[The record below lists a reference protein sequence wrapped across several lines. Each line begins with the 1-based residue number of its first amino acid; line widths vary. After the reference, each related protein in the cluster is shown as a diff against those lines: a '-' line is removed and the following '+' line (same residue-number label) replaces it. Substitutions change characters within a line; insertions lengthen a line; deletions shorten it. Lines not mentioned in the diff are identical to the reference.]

1 MKKVKQGVVKHVSQL
16 LHVPRSETNE
26 ARIKI
31 NIRKKLNDI
40 MENNGEMIRY
50 NKRFVER
57 TQKSAR
63 DEKILLRS
71 LHTLKR
77 SYDSITFLNKEGKP
91 FSVDKLRVGD
101 LKFRNEQSRVIFD
114 NVMRIKDMTKKQVNR
129 GLALTLLGTNQKQLD
144 DPYFVTKNVVD
155 LLAYDQDAKRA
166 NYLCRISPKNAIV
179 AMNTIMEWHFDRK
192 DQKSGIKSFNERRDF
207 GVPCD
212 SYTFLKFFDGVA
224 KTSEWGKVTDVMC
237 DRMIETFKSSRLN
250 FQEDAKMTTSIFNAC
265 LSILVKNFAFRQ
277 VKAWSF
283 FDELIENEEMGI
295 KGINPDAQTFTI
307 LLQGLR
313 KYSDHGKS
321 MILADTKLSSH
332 ARIVKLLDLEAGH
345 IKTADIIFH
354 KVKSV
359 AQPPVP
365 SLNPEQDK
373 KNIAKWRKTRLD
385 IDFPVITTYVSSFC
399 SRDSATGLDLGSGSH
414 YLYNEKALEILR
426 SVSSEVEAILT
437 FLGQSDNKPNEPIT
451 SSSKVKE
458 YTDLRV
464 RLAVNGAKNIELDY
478 VSKIDELIPANVV
491 KELNSPINPQVYIPY
506 LDKFKSYPEPLI
518 DFRRD
523 WSYVEKTST
532 RNKKSKGE
540 LDREERYR
548 YSINAYIL
556 NQVFD
561 SLINMGKFK
570 QFVQAFWYAMIQ
582 WGGMRLYTADLKKY
596 NVLDNFL
603 SKVKVRNHQDARVPT
618 IIDDVMFNS
627 FIYKVAEHG
636 RQNGSTRTNMILE
649 MFTALTLSK
658 YRVGSIEVNP
668 KHIDHIC
675 STLIKDLHYY
685 NDSIK
690 KKQYSS
696 KPHITQTQLN
706 EFLKNLNVFG
716 QVHAAYMNKSNLVV
730 ASNAFYQFMDKVNK
744 TLYSAN
750 WVGYDREE
758 NKLRI
763 YKLLIRAN
771 IRYYKPKFMVFKT
784 DPKTY
789 CVSIETAIKEA
800 LKLMSNIDNLNEQ
813 DLKLRNFLKKLSNL
827 KVNELDKDQYEAF
840 IKEIYQLIDV
850 DEKSPRASYD
860 KKRSHGAAIE
870 TYSKDLNRD
879 TPESTSSD
887 TADATPPRITEM
899 AQI

>member
-40 MENNGEMIRY
+40 LENNGEIVNY
-50 NKRFVER
+50 NKRFVAR
-57 TQKSAR
+57 TQKYAR
-63 DEKILLRS
+63 DDKNLLSS
-71 LHTLKR
+71 LNKLKR
-77 SYDSITFLNKEGKP
+77 AYDSVTFLDKDGKP
-91 FSVDKLRVGD
+91 FSVEKLRIND

-129 GLALTLLGTNQKQLD
+129 GLALTLLGTNQKQLN

-155 LLAYDQDAKRA
+155 LLAYDQDTKRA
-166 NYLCRISPKNAIV
+166 NYLCRITPKNAIV

-192 DQKSGIKSFNERRDF
+192 DQKNGIKSFNERRDF

-224 KTSEWGKVTDVMC
+224 KTSEWGKIKDEMC
-237 DRMIETFKSSRLN
+237 DRMIETFKTSRVQ
-250 FQEDAKMTTSIFNAC
+250 FQDDNKMTTSIFNAC
-265 LSILVKNFAFRQ
+265 LSILVKNFTFRQ
-277 VKAWSF
+277 VKAWLF
-283 FDELIENEEMGI
+283 FDELIKNKDLGI

-313 KYSDHGKS
+313 KYSDHEKHK
-321 MILADTKLSSH
+321 ILADTKLSSH
-332 ARIVKLLDLEAGH
+332 ERIVKLLDLEAGH
-345 IKTADIIFH
+345 IKTADIIFE
-354 KVKSV
+354 KVKTV
-359 AQPPVP
+359 AAPPSP
-365 SLNPEQDK
+365 TSNPEQDK
-373 KNIAKWRKTRLD
+373 KNIAKWRKSRLE

-399 SRDSATGLDLGSGSH
+399 SRDSATGLDLKSGSH

-426 SVSSEVEAILT
+426 SVSSEVEAILN
-437 FLGQSDNKPNEPIT
+437 FLEQNEGKPNEPIT
-451 SSSKVKE
+451 SSSKVKD
-458 YTDLRV
+458 YTDLRIK
-464 RLAVNGAKNIELDY
+464 LAVNGVKDVQLNY
-478 VSKIDELIPANVV
+478 VSKVDELIPANVV
-491 KELNSPINPQVYIPY
+491 KELSLPINPQAYIPY
-506 LDKFKSYPEPLI
+506 LDKFKSHLEPLI
-518 DFRRD
+518 DFKRD
-523 WSYVEKTST
+523 WSFVEKTST
-532 RNKKSKGE
+532 RGKKKKSE
-540 LDREERYR
+540 LEHEDQYR

-570 QFVQAFWYAMIQ
+570 QFVQAFWFSMIQ

-603 SKVKVRNHQDARVPT
+603 SKVQIRKHQDARIPS

-649 MFTALTLSK
+649 MFTALTYSK
-658 YRVGSIEVNP
+658 YRVGSIEVGQN
-668 KHIDHIC
+668 HIDHIC
-675 STLIKDLHYY
+675 STLVKDLHYY

-690 KKQYSS
+690 KKQYSA
-696 KPHITQTQLN
+696 KPHITQAQLI
-706 EFLKNLNVFG
+706 EFLHNLNVFG
-716 QVHAAYMNKSNLVV
+716 QTHAAYMDKSKFVV

-750 WVGYDREE
+750 WINVE
-758 NKLRI
+758 NDKQKLQI

-784 DPKTY
+784 DLKTY
-789 CVSIETAIKEA
+789 CVSIETAVKES
-800 LKLMSNIDNLNEQ
+800 LKLMGNIDNLNDQ
-813 DLKLRNFLKKLSNL
+813 DMKLKTAFKKLLNL
-827 KVNELDKDQYEAF
+827 RVNELDKERYEAF
-840 IKEIYQLIDV
+840 LKEIYQLIDI
-850 DEKSPRASYD
+850 EKRIKISNDKEKTQNFVSAESQDHQFSDVKMETSYTA
-860 KKRSHGAAIE
+860 KKF
-870 TYSKDLNRD
+870 
-879 TPESTSSD
+879 TSSVSD
-887 TADATPPRITEM
+887 PV
-899 AQI
+899 QI